1 LLIEKYCQPTIIFTG
16 KTYFKI
22 KRSKIATKVSG
33 IRNYTTKRQE
43 EKIQKRWKNG
53 TKKTQK
59 RWKMALKKIQ
69 KRWENGTK
77 KRYKRDGKMA
87 QI

>member
-53 TKKTQK
+53 TNIKCHYNCANIYSNNK
-59 RWKMALKKIQ
+59 L
-69 KRWENGTK
+69 TK
-77 KRYKRDGKMA
+77 C
-87 QI
+87 